1 MSTIDNNNSLNT
13 ILKELGIQKPVE
25 EKGASDQLGQADFLK
40 LMTTQLQNQDPFA
53 PMENAEFIAQMAQ
66 FSTVTG
72 ITEINESLKGM
83 SDQLS
88 EFRIATAANM
98 LGHSVLVPGSTAYPD
113 GSGSISG
120 AIDMP
125 EASGN
130 TEIVYRSEVG
140 EILHTQQLGAQAAG
154 LVGFS
159 WQDIP
164 QDVLDQNASI
174 RVEAYADTGKGM
186 KSVGAS
192 VYSEVLAAST
202 GDTSSGVVY
211 DVRGYGD
218 VKASD
223 VVRFKSNEFNRSE
236 TRSNL
241 SDFFAN
247 RD

>member
-1 MSTIDNNNSLNT
+1 MSTIDSSNSLNT
-13 ILKELGIQKPVE
+13 ILDKLGIQKPAQE
-25 EKGASDQLGQADFLK
+25 TGASDKLGQADFLK

-72 ITEINESLKGM
+72 ITEISESLKGM

-113 GSGSISG
+113 SAGSISG
-120 AIDMP
+120 AIDIP
-125 EASGN
+125 AASASTN
-130 TEIVYRSEVG
+130 IVYRSEAG
-140 EILHTQQLGAQAAG
+140 EILHTQELGAQSAG

-164 QDVLDQNASI
+164 QEVLSQNASI
-174 RVEAYADTGKGM
+174 KVEAYADTGKGL

-202 GDTSSGVVY
+202 GAAAADVVY

-223 VVRFKSNEFNRSE
+223 VVRFKN
-236 TRSNL
+236 
-241 SDFFAN
+241 
-247 RD
+247 